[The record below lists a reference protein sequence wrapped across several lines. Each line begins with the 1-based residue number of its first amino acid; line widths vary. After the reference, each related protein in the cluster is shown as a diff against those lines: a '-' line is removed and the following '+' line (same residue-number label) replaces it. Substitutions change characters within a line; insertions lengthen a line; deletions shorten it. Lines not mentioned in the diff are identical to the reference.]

1 MRTRKMLGRRN
12 GKEYL
17 DHLPAEAGTT
27 APKWPH
33 QDFLLFLSAA
43 AGLGIMSG
51 IYDNTFNNYLA
62 DLYHI
67 SEQAR
72 GFLEFP
78 RELPGFLVVFFSGL
92 FFLPGERLGGLA
104 VATAGLGL
112 VGQALLAPSYGWV
125 VLWMTV
131 YSWGIHIFLPLQS
144 DIGMKLSADGRFG
157 RRLGQYQGVNTAAV
171 IAGCLLV
178 WYLFAGLKWSYSRS
192 FLFAAVFA
200 FAAAVSLLLMRPR
213 RDGTQKTRFVLKRRY
228 TRFYLLNILWG
239 ARKQIFLTFA
249 PWVLVKIYKQPPTTF
264 ATLILVA
271 SVAGVILQ
279 PMLGRAIDRF
289 GERTIFL
296 WEGWSIIGIYLG
308 YALAGR
314 IFGGRALYVL
324 FLCYTIDRFLMTV
337 SMARATYLRKIVED
351 PADLTPTLSMG
362 VSIDHFVS
370 MTIPSLGGLLWTYF
384 GYPAVFLAGAAIAVG
399 NLAVAWRL
407 RITRTEPVKGVPG
420 A

>member
-1 MRTRKMLGRRN
+1 MYIRNKLDRRN
-12 GKEYL
+12 GRDYL
-17 DHLPAEAGTT
+17 EHLPAEPRATPPG
-27 APKWPH
+27 PRH
-33 QDFLLFLSAA
+33 RDFLLFLSAA
-43 AGLGIMSG
+43 ACLGIMSG
-51 IYDNTFNNYLA
+51 IYENTFNNYLSEI
-62 DLYHI
+62 YHI
-67 SEQAR
+67 SERAR

-78 RELPGFLVVFFSGL
+78 RELPGFLVALFSGLL
-92 FFLPGERLGGLA
+92 FFLPGEHLGALA
-104 VATAGLGL
+104 IAATGLGL
-112 VGQALLAPSYGWV
+112 LGQALLAPSYGWV
-125 VLWMTV
+125 ILWMAI
-131 YSWGIHIFLPLQS
+131 YSWGVHIFLPLQS
-144 DIGMKLSADGRFG
+144 SIGMGLAEDGRFG

-171 IAGCLLV
+171 IVGCLLV
-178 WYLFAGLKWSYSRS
+178 WYLFAGLKWDYAKS
-192 FLFAAVFA
+192 FLFAAAFA

-271 SVAGVILQ
+271 SVAGVVLQ
-279 PMLGRAIDRF
+279 PMLGRAIDHF

-296 WEGWSIIGIYLG
+296 WEGWGIIGICLG

-324 FLCYTIDRFLMTV
+324 FLCYMVDRFLMTV

-370 MTIPSLGGLLWTYF
+370 MTIPSLGGLLWAYF
-384 GYPAVFLAGAAIAVG
+384 GYPAVFLAGAVIAVG
-399 NLAVAWRL
+399 NLVVAWRL
-407 RITRTEPVKGVPG
+407 RITAAQTVS
-420 A
+420 